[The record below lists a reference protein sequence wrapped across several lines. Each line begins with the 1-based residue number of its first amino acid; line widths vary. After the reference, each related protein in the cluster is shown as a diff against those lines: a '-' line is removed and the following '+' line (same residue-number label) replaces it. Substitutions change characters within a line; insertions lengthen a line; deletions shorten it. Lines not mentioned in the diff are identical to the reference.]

1 MFTDK
6 ESRSVKLMYIRWLSL
21 HNLVF
26 SFSCLFEWI
35 KCICT
40 YLSLFPLLSQSGSSV
55 SVHTL
60 AFSFFCLRVDRVY
73 LYIPQPFPSPAS
85 EWIECICTY
94 PSLFPFLPQS
104 GSSVS
109 VHTLAFSLSCLRVD
123 RVCLY
128 IPQPFPSP
136 ASEWIV
142 CVTVL
147 GSYHS
152 ALSVVHQF
160 WIFSETSHLE
170 CMLVPLP
177 SVGDEKK
184 DKISHILLLCF
195 RKNNKSSQRS
205 ICQHLIFVHQLQVVC
220 GGGEGAHKTRQTPP
234 IDAHDNLCSPPKV
247 LYASSFGI
255 AKCIFL

>member
-26 SFSCLFEWI
+26 SFSCLLEWI

-73 LYIPQPFPSPAS
+73 
-85 EWIECICTY
+85 
-94 PSLFPFLPQS
+94 
-104 GSSVS
+104 
-109 VHTLAFSLSCLRVD
+109 
-123 RVCLY
+123 LY

-195 RKNNKSSQRS
+195 RNNNKSSQRS

-220 GGGEGAHKTRQTPP
+220 GGGGEGAHKTRQTPP